1 MSMSYLD
8 LTHSTVVYSS
18 EAKGAESKAVDVLIE
33 ELAKRTGMV
42 LPRSYAYPAEEEAV
56 IVIGTAESVKQ
67 IGGISFP
74 GPIPAMEPEGYALRS
89 VMSKRSG
96 TVFIIGAD
104 PRGVLYGVGKLLRVL
119 RWGEKRIG
127 LDSELTLTESPRF
140 PLRGHQLGY
149 RPKNNAYDAW
159 SVEQF
164 DQYIRDLAIFGA
176 NSIELLPPRTDDAAT
191 SPVMKAEPMEMMIR
205 LSEIIHSYG
214 LDTWIWYPNI
224 GRDYTDPMTV
234 KAELAEREAVF
245 RMLPHLQHVF
255 IPGSDP
261 GTMEPELL
269 FTWCEKV
276 AELLQRYHP
285 DAKLWLSPQSMNDD
299 PVRWKNA
306 FYEQLK
312 TEPDWLGGIVFGPH
326 VDETLPILRS
336 IVPSRYPIRRYEDIT
351 HSFHCQYPVADWDVS
366 FALTLGRECA
376 NPRPSAQ
383 KHIHNLLAPYAA
395 GNISYSEGI
404 NDDVNKFVWTVQD
417 WNPETP
423 VIETLREYARWFIGC
438 DQEEGVAH
446 GLLALENNWSGPLA
460 ANDGVETT
468 LLQWQQMEKEA
479 SLQVRNHYRFQM
491 GLLRAYFDAYT
502 KRRLFYETELEYR
515 AKEVLRDAKSMGAL
529 AAIRLAEQIL
539 DRAVTEPVA
548 QDYRRRCDELAD
560 ALFASIGYQLTV
572 SRHFAIARDRGA
584 FMDTIQAPLNDACLL
599 RVRFAMIRE
608 EADETRRLEMIGELL
623 NRANPGPGGFYDNF
637 GSSRSSRRVD
647 WGPGWERDP
656 GSLSSPRIAHAVYLA
671 SGSLPEAKE
680 KALGGIPL
688 AWIQH
693 VNVMLDTPLLL
704 CYENLNPSTDY
715 KMKVAFLGEVGTG
728 AHKTSHVRITAND
741 DHLAAERV
749 EVPGGTV
756 TLYEAFIPG
765 EIVRDGVLKLAFLRT
780 KGTKRL
786 NVAELWL
793 TPIT

>member
-8 LTHSTVVYSS
+8 LSHSTVVYSS
-18 EAKGAESKAVDVLIE
+18 EATGAEAKAVDVLIE
-33 ELAKRTGMV
+33 ELAKRTGIL
-42 LPRSYAYPAEEEAV
+42 LPRLHSYPAKVESV
-56 IVIGTAESVKQ
+56 IVIGTADSMAR
-67 IGGISFP
+67 IGGVLLP
-74 GPIPAMEPEGYALRS
+74 DPIPTLEPEGYMLRS
-89 VMSKRSG
+89 VMSKRSRA
-96 TVFIIGAD
+96 VYIIGAD
-104 PRGVLYGVGKLLRVL
+104 ARGVLYGVGKLLRIL
-119 RWGEKRIG
+119 QWAENKIG
-127 LDSELTLTESPRF
+127 LGIELNLTEAPRF

-164 DQYIRDLAIFGA
+164 DQYIRDLAIFGT
-176 NSIELLPPRTDDAAT
+176 NSIELLPPRTDDEAR
-191 SPVMKAEPMEMMIR
+191 SPVMKVEPMEMMIR
-205 LSEIIHSYG
+205 LSEIIDSYG

-224 GRDYTDPMTV
+224 GGDYTDPITIET
-234 KAELAEREAVF
+234 ELAEREAIF
-245 RMLPHLQHVF
+245 STIPHLQHVF

-261 GTMEPELL
+261 GNMEPEPL
-269 FTWCEKV
+269 FSWCEKV
-276 AELLQRYHP
+276 AKLLHRYHP
-285 DAKLWLSPQSMNDD
+285 DAKLWLSPQIMNDD
-299 PVRWKNA
+299 PMRWKNA
-306 FYEQLK
+306 FYKQLN

-326 VDETLPILRS
+326 VDETLPALRS

-366 FALTLGRECA
+366 FAVTLGRECA

-383 KHIHNLLAPYAA
+383 KHIHNLLASYTV
-395 GNISYSEGI
+395 GNLSYSEGI
-404 NDDVNKFVWTVQD
+404 NDDVNKFVWNGQD

-438 DQEEGVAH
+438 NQEEGVAQ
-446 GLLALENNWSGPLA
+446 GLLALENNWVGPLA
-460 ANDGVETT
+460 ANDSVEVT

-479 SLQVRNHYRFQM
+479 SSRARNNYRFQM

-515 AKEVLRDAKSMGAL
+515 AKEALREAESLGAL
-529 AAIRLAEQIL
+529 AAVQLADQIL

-548 QDYRRRCDELAD
+548 QDYRRRCEELAD

-584 FMDTIQAPLNDACLL
+584 FIDTIQAPLNDACWL

-608 EADETRRLEMIGELL
+608 ESEESSRLERISEML

-637 GSSRSSRRVD
+637 GSRRSSRRVD
-647 WGPGWERDP
+647 WGLGWERDP

-671 SGSLPEAKE
+671 SGSLSEAKE
-680 KALGGIPL
+680 KELGGIPL

-693 VNVMLDTPLLL
+693 VNVMLDTPLILY
-704 CYENLNPSTDY
+704 YENLSPTTDY

-728 AHKTSHVRITAND
+728 AHKTAHVRITAND
-741 DHLAAERV
+741 DHLILESV
-749 EVPGGTV
+749 QVPGGTV
-756 TLYEAFIPG
+756 TLCEAVLPR
-765 EIVRDGVLKLAFLRT
+765 EIAREGVLKLTFLRT
-780 KGTKRL
+780 QGTKRL

-793 TPIT
+793 TPMT